1 MQSVE
6 FEGLQELDRR
16 FASVLD
22 KFPSQRRELFKR
34 VATRLEQEV
43 VQQVSAS
50 GINDSS
56 GKVGSWQKGRVGTG
70 GGYAAVSADGSL
82 GTGADS
88 PGAITNYLENGHRI
102 RPPGTLKRSRVHVA
116 YVNGYHF
123 YKNVEARAEAI
134 AQAEGEKL
142 ADELSRA
149 LGGETA

>member
-6 FEGLQELDRR
+6 YGGLQELDRR

-22 KFPSQRRELFKR
+22 KFPSQRRELFER
-34 VATRLEQEV
+34 VAQRLEAEV
-43 VQQVSAS
+43 VQQVKAS

-56 GKVGSWQKGRVGTG
+56 GKIASWQKGRVGTG
-70 GGYAAVSADGSL
+70 GGYAAVSAVKGE
-82 GTGADS
+82 TGANS

-102 RPPGTLKRSRVHVA
+102 RPPGVLKRSRVHVA

-123 YKNVEARAEAI
+123 YQNAAARAEAV
-134 AQAEGEKL
+134 AGDEGEKL
-142 ADELSRA
+142 AEALSRA